1 MEILTLFGIAAS
13 LYFINKAVLRTA
25 RNVDNEQLAKEINKK
40 LLQNKKLDEL
50 YGREP
55 GTPRDQIG
63 RAIQDVAKSKAKTS
77 FHADE

>member
-40 LLQNKKLDEL
+40 LLQN
-50 YGREP
+50 
-55 GTPRDQIG
+55 
-63 RAIQDVAKSKAKTS
+63 
-77 FHADE
+77 